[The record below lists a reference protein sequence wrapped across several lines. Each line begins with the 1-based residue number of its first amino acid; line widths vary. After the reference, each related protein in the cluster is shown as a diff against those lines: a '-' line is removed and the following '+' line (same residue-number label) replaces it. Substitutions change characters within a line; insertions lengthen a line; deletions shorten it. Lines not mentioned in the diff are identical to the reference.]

1 MIQYNTK
8 EKSAN
13 GLSAE
18 DSLPKTGFVRL
29 DTVLAL
35 IPVSRSTWFAHR
47 GSRFPLP
54 VSLGPRIRAYRVEDI
69 RRLLAQ
75 GVD

>member
-1 MIQYNTK
+1 MTMDNQTK
-8 EKSAN
+8 QPDGPVAD
-13 GLSAE
+13 G

-29 DTVLAL
+29 ATVLKL

-69 RRLLAQ
+69 RRLLAE
-75 GVD
+75 GAE

>member
-1 MIQYNTK
+1 MTMNSQTK
-8 EKSAN
+8 QPDGPAVD
-13 GLSAE
+13 G

-29 DTVLAL
+29 STVLNL

-69 RRLLAQ
+69 RRLLAE
-75 GVD
+75 GVE

>member
-1 MIQYNTK
+1 MNSQTK
-8 EKSAN
+8 QPDIPAA
-13 GLSAE
+13 GG

-29 DTVLAL
+29 STVLNL

-69 RRLLAQ
+69 RRLLAE
-75 GVD
+75 GVE

>member
-1 MIQYNTK
+1 MNIQT
-8 EKSAN
+8 EQPDGPADD
-13 GLSAE
+13 G
-18 DSLPKTGFVRL
+18 DILPKTGFVRL
-29 DTVLAL
+29 STVLNL

-69 RRLLAQ
+69 RRLLAE
-75 GVD
+75 GVE

>member
-1 MIQYNTK
+1 MNSQTK
-8 EKSAN
+8 QPDGPADN
-13 GLSAE
+13 G
-18 DSLPKTGFVRL
+18 DILPKTGFVRL
-29 DTVLAL
+29 STVLNL

-69 RRLLAQ
+69 RRLLAE
-75 GVD
+75 GVE

>member
-1 MIQYNTK
+1 MNSQTK
-8 EKSAN
+8 QPDGSAAD
-13 GLSAE
+13 G

-29 DTVLAL
+29 TTVLNL

-69 RRLLAQ
+69 RRLLAE
-75 GVD
+75 GVE

>member
-1 MIQYNTK
+1 MNSQTK
-8 EKSAN
+8 QPDCPAN
-13 GLSAE
+13 DG
-18 DSLPKTGFVRL
+18 DILPKTGFVRL
-29 DTVLAL
+29 STVLNL

-69 RRLLAQ
+69 RRLLAE
-75 GVD
+75 GVE

>member
-1 MIQYNTK
+1 MTTDSKIKQPDGPASN
-8 EKSAN
+8 N
-13 GLSAE
+13 

-29 DTVLAL
+29 ATVLDL

-69 RRLLAQ
+69 RRLLAE
-75 GVD
+75 GVE

>member
-1 MIQYNTK
+1 MNSQTK
-8 EKSAN
+8 QSDCPTDD
-13 GLSAE
+13 G
-18 DSLPKTGFVRL
+18 DILPKTGFVRL
-29 DTVLAL
+29 STVLNL

-69 RRLLAQ
+69 RRLLAE
-75 GVD
+75 GVE

>member
-1 MIQYNTK
+1 MTMNSQTK
-8 EKSAN
+8 QSDGPADD
-13 GLSAE
+13 G

-29 DTVLAL
+29 STVLSL

-69 RRLLAQ
+69 RRLLAE
-75 GVD
+75 GVE

>member
-1 MIQYNTK
+1 MTMDSQTK
-8 EKSAN
+8 QPDVPADD
-13 GLSAE
+13 G
-18 DSLPKTGFVRL
+18 DRLPNTGFVRL
-29 DTVLAL
+29 ATVLNL

-69 RRLLAQ
+69 RRLLAE
-75 GVD
+75 GVE